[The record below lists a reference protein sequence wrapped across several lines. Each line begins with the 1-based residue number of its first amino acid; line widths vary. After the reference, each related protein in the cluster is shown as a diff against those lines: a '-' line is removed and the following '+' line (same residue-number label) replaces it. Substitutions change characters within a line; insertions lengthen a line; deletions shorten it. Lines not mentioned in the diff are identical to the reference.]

1 MAYGLHHVG
10 RIVGGRAVD
19 AKPDGDAR
27 RLELL
32 HRADAHAE
40 RHVGGGAMAD
50 ADARFPQ
57 ALDLA
62 RVEMDPVR
70 DPGPGTEP
78 PGLIQEIDRARAESL
93 EGINVLVE

>member
-10 RIVGGRAVD
+10 RIVGGRTVD

-32 HRADAHAE
+32 GRADAHAE
-40 RHVGGGAMAD
+40 GHVGGGAMAD
-50 ADARFPQ
+50 ADAGLAEAF
-57 ALDLA
+57 DLA

-70 DPGPGTEP
+70 DPRARAQPSR
-78 PGLIQEIDRARAESL
+78 LLQEIDRTHAEGL
-93 EGINVLVE
+93 DAVDVLVE